1 MSSKKKSNATVLL
14 IKNALRTVVRRMPE
28 EEKFIEKGEIRPD
41 CEKLSESIDKLVK
54 PEDFKEVLN
63 SFGVDYVKLF
73 RRNDLDLTEGGAM
86 DKTLPLSIIK
96 ELGYPVPES
105 LKKVLP
111 GRKKKSVSVY
121 LYQDKYFVWQNK
133 WKVKRFVLDGFAEM
147 LTAAGYADEK
157 WLEDKKINLDKKD
170 YAAPEGAELRK
181 YMKKL
186 SESLKE
192 REKTIKYIV
201 IEGLGKNGYS
211 DETGIAMSSSLYASE
226 NDICPVT
233 SATES
238 LFAVN
243 SAVTKEEFEENMRI
257 NGADP
262 DDVIYFIETG
272 AVANTSAHTEAE
284 EEKLT
289 IVEELADRR
298 IFIEKHTRDYLNAIH
313 GGCFEPEDTV
323 LLYGVESEG
332 LVFMEEDDAKKLADF
347 KSLVY
352 GAHKRWRH
360 FRDKYPSEFEDVM
373 EYWEEDPD
381 GRPRLYDY
389 IDAEKIP
396 GCNEGIYFDWPAA
409 DMLYL
414 MPDELQMPPY
424 GEIKSSWGNG
434 NFLKL
439 YTSMEKEIIE
449 FLEEEGYTVIK
460 DEDIM
465 DWACA

>member
-14 IKNALRTVVRRMPE
+14 IKNALTSVVRRMPE

-41 CEKLSESIDKLVK
+41 CEKLKQSIEKLEK
-54 PEDFKEVLN
+54 PENLREVLGD
-63 SFGVDYVKLF
+63 FGLDYVKLL
-73 RRNDLDLTEGGAM
+73 RRNDLDLTEGGAL
-86 DKTLPLSIIK
+86 DKTLPLSIIRD
-96 ELGYPVPES
+96 LGYEVPES

-111 GRKKKSVSVY
+111 GRKKRAVSVY
-121 LYQDKYFVWQNK
+121 LYKNKYFVLQNK
-133 WKVKRFVLDGFAEM
+133 WKVKRFVLESFAEM
-147 LTAAGYADEK
+147 LTVTGYADKK
-157 WLEDKKINLDKKD
+157 WLEDKKINLDRKD
-170 YAAPEGAELRK
+170 YAAPEGAALRK
-181 YMKKL
+181 YMGKL
-186 SESLKE
+186 SESLNE

-201 IEGLGKNGYS
+201 IEGLGKNGWN
-211 DETGIAMSSSLYASE
+211 DETGIAMSSSLYTSE

-233 SATES
+233 SGTES

-243 SAVTKEEFEENMRI
+243 SAVTKEEFEENMII

-272 AVANTSAHTEAE
+272 AVADTSAHTETA
-284 EEKLT
+284 EKLS

-298 IFIEKHTRDYLNAIH
+298 IFIEKHTRDYLDAIH
-313 GGCFEPEDTV
+313 GGKYTAGCNV

-332 LVFMEEDDAKKLADF
+332 LVFMKEDDAKKLADF

-360 FRDKYPSEFEDVM
+360 FRDKYWSEFEDIM

-381 GRPRLYDY
+381 GRPKLNDY
-389 IDAEKIP
+389 IDPEKIP

-434 NFLKL
+434 DFLKL

-465 DWACA
+465 DWACE